1 MALSSVFWHPMMTS
15 NDPYQFIRNLPTQGV
30 TMYRRDF
37 TAVADLIK
45 EQLDSHDP
53 AFDQAARDSIAR
65 IARSMADLFMCR
77 NQRFDRQRLDRKS
90 VV

>member
-1 MALSSVFWHPMMTS
+1 
-15 NDPYQFIRNLPTQGV
+15 
-30 TMYRRDF
+30 MYRRDF

-77 NQRFDRQRLDRKS
+77 NQRFDRQRFYRAAGLDEQGRAPGLIAT
-90 VV
+90 VDPEYPRGMYLGE